1 MAEAALRRQTPEV
14 GARCLNWARRDLR
27 GGRPVMGVPTANR
40 LLEFGFLLG
49 LNEPLPRRKGQ
60 GGVDRLLA
68 EGCGGWSPP
77 PQTGVSRW
85 PI

>member
-40 LLEFGFLLG
+40 MRLRFQGFAFGNMG
-49 LNEPLPRRKGQ
+49 T
-60 GGVDRLLA
+60 A
-68 EGCGGWSPP
+68 ETAPEG
-77 PQTGVSRW
+77 
-85 PI
+85 